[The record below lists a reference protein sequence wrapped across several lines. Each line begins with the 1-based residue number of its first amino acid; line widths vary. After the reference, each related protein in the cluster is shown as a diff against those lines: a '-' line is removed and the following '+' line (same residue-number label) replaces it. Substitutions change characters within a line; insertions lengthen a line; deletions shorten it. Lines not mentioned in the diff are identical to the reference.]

1 MWTTITSARAC
12 RALVIRAGPSVTSW
26 RPYRHG
32 AVKPIAPRPCLD
44 SGDPGAQPAPARAP
58 RPGCGAETGL
68 SRAAFRSRSGY
79 GATGRPGSLRG
90 KRKATRGARGLG
102 RSAGRRFES
111 TRRHQIPMRSGKL
124 PRGTLRKSAST
135 PQMSVSASGEPTP
148 EHLHATLRTPAQGVP
163 RHGKATRASL
173 AGAELVG
180 REKRKPGQNVPL
192 ASSQRT
198 RYFPVVRR
206 QVVSF

>member
-102 RSAGRRFES
+102 RSAGRWFES

-124 PRGTLRKSAST
+124 PRGV
-135 PQMSVSASGEPTP
+135 PPGGASGPRREAFLQERPRSQPRVTPPSLVLDRGWPT
-148 EHLHATLRTPAQGVP
+148 
-163 RHGKATRASL
+163 
-173 AGAELVG
+173 
-180 REKRKPGQNVPL
+180 
-192 ASSQRT
+192 
-198 RYFPVVRR
+198 
-206 QVVSF
+206 

>member
-1 MWTTITSARAC
+1 MIREDDDHFAARGPSS
-12 RALVIRAGPSVTSW
+12 LVIRAGPSVTSW

-44 SGDPGAQPAPARAP
+44 SGGPGAQPAPARAP
-58 RPGCGAETGL
+58 RPGCGAETGV

-79 GATGRPGSLRG
+79 GATDRPGSLRG

-102 RSAGRRFES
+102 RSAGRWFES

-135 PQMSVSASGEPTP
+135 LTDVGLGFRRADAGTSTRDVANSCS
-148 EHLHATLRTPAQGVP
+148 RSPAP
-163 RHGKATRASL
+163 WKSDT
-173 AGAELVG
+173 
-180 REKRKPGQNVPL
+180 
-192 ASSQRT
+192 SQ
-198 RYFPVVRR
+198 P
-206 QVVSF
+206 